1 MVSQVRTQT
10 RKGYRVQV
18 FVNNETRYLRSTMVP
33 GYESQAQ
40 IWPTF
45 DEAYAAASTANL
57 EYEWYPE
64 SIS

>member
-1 MVSQVRTQT
+1 MISQVRLQPRT
-10 RKGYRVQV
+10 GYRVQV

-33 GYESQAQ
+33 GFESQAH

-45 DEAYAAASTANL
+45 DEAYAAASLANL

-64 SIS
+64 SVS